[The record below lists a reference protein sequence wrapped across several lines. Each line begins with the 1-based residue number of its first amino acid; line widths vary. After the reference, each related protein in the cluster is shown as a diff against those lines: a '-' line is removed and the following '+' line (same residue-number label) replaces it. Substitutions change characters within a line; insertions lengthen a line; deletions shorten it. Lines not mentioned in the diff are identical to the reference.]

1 MDYTILEVFRHDL
14 YHECFKR
21 AADALFDLAD
31 ALLTDTSARSLVEL
45 SQASSYRR
53 RWSSLY
59 QALEDGQIERPHLIR
74 LFARMLPRRL
84 VGTRLVL
91 GLDTSAILRPNARTS
106 PDRSLVY
113 RSNLP
118 NDATPVGAG
127 WQFSSL
133 VVLPDPCSSW
143 MYTLDNR
150 RVPSSENATT
160 VGVAQLRELLPQ
172 LRRYQAPILL
182 LLDRRYS
189 NAPWVSASNDLPTD
203 QLIRARRDQVLY
215 RAKPAPNGKRGRP
228 RLDGERFKGSEPS
241 THASADEEWQGL
253 DQQGREVQVTAWDK
267 LHLRKARSVE
277 MAVIRVLRASATGT
291 KRDPRESWFWWLG
304 GQRPPLQEIPQLYRR
319 RYGQEHGY
327 RVDKQ
332 ELLWAKP
339 RVRTPEQMQR
349 WTDIVASVRNQ
360 VVLAR
365 SRVAGERRAWE
376 REGRE
381 VTPSQVRRALG
392 RIIAQVGTPAKAPQ
406 PRGKSPGR
414 AVGTRVKR
422 AERHAVVRKSP
433 PKPKRRPKRC

>member
-31 ALLTDTSARSLVEL
+31 ALLTDSSARSLVEL

-59 QALEDGQIERPHLIR
+59 QALEDGQIDRPHLIR
-74 LFARMLPRRL
+74 LFARMLPKRL

-91 GLDTSAILRPNARTS
+91 GLDTSAILRPSARTS

-118 NDATPVGAG
+118 SDATPVGAG

-150 RVPSSENATT
+150 RVPSSETATT
-160 VGVAQLRELLPQ
+160 IGLAQLRELLPQ

-189 NAPWVSASNDLPTD
+189 NAPWVSASNDLPTQ

-215 RAKPAPNGKRGRP
+215 RAKPAPSGKRGRP
-228 RLDGERFKGSEPS
+228 RLDGERFKGSDPS

-253 DQQGREVQVTAWDK
+253 DQEGREVQVTVWDK

-277 MAVIRVLRASATGT
+277 MAVIRVVRASATGT
-291 KRDPRESWFWWLG
+291 KRDPREAWFWWLG
-304 GQRPPLQEIPQLYRR
+304 GSWPPLWEIPQLYGR

-327 RVDKQ
+327 RFDKQ

-365 SRVAGERRAWE
+365 TRVAGERRAWE
-376 REGRE
+376 RARRE

-392 RIIAQVGTPAKAPQ
+392 RIIAQVGTPAKAPL

-414 AVGTRVKR
+414 AVGARVKP
-422 AERHAVVRKSP
+422 AERHVVVRKSP